1 MDEFDESSAL
11 RGFGRCRTS
20 PMVGIKLYSQGI
32 VQMTSS
38 NTILSAVIVVSHQ
51 TLCYSLV
58 IILGR
63 SNNRVFSLSFL

>member
-38 NTILSAVIVVSHQ
+38 NTIL
-51 TLCYSLV
+51 
-58 IILGR
+58 
-63 SNNRVFSLSFL
+63 